1 MTMTMTMMMPLPL
14 PLPLPAGVVVASAA
28 IGNDECAARAALT
41 FRIRSAARN
50 AQMKLENAR
59 WQAKRK
65 YEQSRTD
72 SEMKNSQAGK
82 REARTIWETIDT
94 QRGRALRTVWK

>member
-1 MTMTMTMMMPLPL
+1 MMTMTMMMPLPL
-14 PLPLPAGVVVASAA
+14 PPPLPAGVVVASAA

-82 REARTIWETIDT
+82 ARSANNLRDHRYAAWPC
-94 QRGRALRTVWK
+94 ALRTV